1 MCVRLLLT
9 SMKMSKE
16 HKLNDT
22 EIYCDLLS
30 MVAEIEGVD
39 IICISDTSNIPSA
52 LERLMLGVKYVKFDL
67 EATTRER
74 DYLKK
79 LLENNGTQ
87 SQG

>member
-30 MVAEIEGVD
+30 LIAEVENVD
-39 IICISDTSNIPSA
+39 IICISDTADILSA
-52 LERLMLGVKYVKFDL
+52 LERLTLGVKYVMLDL
-67 EATTRER
+67 EATRRER
-74 DYLKK
+74 DSLKK
-79 LLENNGTQ
+79 LLEDNGTQ